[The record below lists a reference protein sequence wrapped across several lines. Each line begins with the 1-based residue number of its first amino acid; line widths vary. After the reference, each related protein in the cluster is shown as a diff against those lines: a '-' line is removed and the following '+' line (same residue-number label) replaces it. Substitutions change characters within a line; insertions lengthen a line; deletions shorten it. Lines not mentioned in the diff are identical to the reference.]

1 MNKKAILYSL
11 GAGWLLAACLLSLA
25 SCGGGGDDVPA
36 QQVICLDCTG
46 TSGNARLLCE
56 SQNASRKGC

>member
-1 MNKKAILYSL
+1 MNRKRIFH
-11 GAGWLLAACLLSLA
+11 AGQAAWLLAACLLSLA

>member
-11 GAGWLLAACLLSLA
+11 GFGSLLAACLLSLA

-36 QQVICLDCTG
+36 EQVICLNCAG
-46 TSGNARLLCE
+46 LGGNARLLCE